1 MARTS
6 ELPETLVVV
15 LGGAVAGTLVRQSN
29 ATLRFDYDES
39 YQANPEATP
48 VSLSMP
54 LAVRTHQDGRGR
66 RIVTNFLWGLLPE
79 NDAVLARWG
88 RHYQVSISSPFPL
101 LSTPVGEDCAGGV
114 AFCPPDDLPRLLDR
128 PGHIDWLTDSEVAGR
143 IRELRRDQ
151 TAWLGRTFTGQFSL
165 AGAQAKTAL
174 LYREGRWGV
183 PSGGA
188 ATTHIL
194 KPAVVGLDDHDLN
207 EHLCLAAARRA
218 GLVAAHSWVGTFE
231 DQSAIVVE
239 RYDRIVEGALVV
251 RIHQEDVCQ
260 ALGIAPAAK
269 YQRDGGPSPADIA
282 ELLRRWVTP
291 AAAGDDAVRR
301 FADALVWNWIIA
313 GTDAHAKNY
322 SVLLSGPQVR
332 LAPLYDVASALPYG
346 AHEKKLRFAM
356 KIGGDY
362 DVYPRYNRWPAM
374 AKELGLDPDRLVDR
388 VRELAAA
395 APAAFSAAAAEPD
408 VRALGRPFP
417 GKLVDLIAERA
428 RRCGALV
435 SENPA

>member
-6 ELPETLVVV
+6 ELPDTLTVV
-15 LGGAVAGTLVRQSN
+15 LGGAVAGTLVRQPN

-54 LAVRTHQDGRGR
+54 LAVRIHQDGRGR
-66 RIVTNFLWGLLPE
+66 RVVTNFLWGLLPE
-79 NDAVLARWG
+79 NDAVLERWG
-88 RHYQVSISSPFPL
+88 GHYHVSISSPYPL

-174 LYREGRWGV
+174 LYRDGRWGV

-194 KPAVVGLDDHDLN
+194 KPAVAGLDDHDLN
-207 EHLCLAAARRA
+207 EHLCLAAARHA
-218 GLVAAHSWVGTFE
+218 GLVAARSWVGTFE

-239 RYDRIVEGALVV
+239 RYDRIVEGDLVV

-260 ALGIAPAAK
+260 ALGIAPSGTMPFEGLPTRSSGTGSSQA
-269 YQRDGGPSPADIA
+269 RTPTRRTIRSFCRGPRFV
-282 ELLRRWVTP
+282 LRRCTTWP
-291 AAAGDDAVRR
+291 RR
-301 FADALVWNWIIA
+301 FRM
-313 GTDAHAKNY
+313 GHTRR
-322 SVLLSGPQVR
+322 S
-332 LAPLYDVASALPYG
+332 SAL
-346 AHEKKLRFAM
+346 R
-356 KIGGDY
+356 
-362 DVYPRYNRWPAM
+362 
-374 AKELGLDPDRLVDR
+374 
-388 VRELAAA
+388 
-395 APAAFSAAAAEPD
+395 
-408 VRALGRPFP
+408 
-417 GKLVDLIAERA
+417 
-428 RRCGALV
+428 
-435 SENPA
+435 

>member
-6 ELPETLVVV
+6 ELPDTLVVA
-15 LGGAVAGTLVRQSN
+15 LGGAVVGTLARQAN

-88 RHYQVSISSPFPL
+88 RHYQVPISSPYPL

-174 LYREGRWGV
+174 LYRDGKWGV

-194 KPAVVGLDDHDLN
+194 KPAVAGLDDHDLN
-207 EHLCLAAARRA
+207 EHLCLAAARHA
-218 GLVAAHSWVGTFE
+218 GLVAARSWVGTFE

-239 RYDRIVEGALVV
+239 RYDRIVEGSLVL

-269 YQRDGGPSPADIA
+269 YQRDGGPAPADIA
-282 ELLRRWVTP
+282 GLLRRWVTP
-291 AAAGDDAVRR
+291 AAAGDAAVGR
-301 FADALVWNWIIA
+301 FADALIWNWIIA

-362 DVYPRYNRWPAM
+362 DVYPRYNRWPAV

-388 VRELAAA
+388 VRELGEA
-395 APAAFSAAAAEPD
+395 APDAFSAAAAEPD
-408 VRALGRPFP
+408 VKGLARPFP
-417 GKLVDLIAERA
+417 TKLVDIVADRA
-428 RRCGALV
+428 RRCGAQV
-435 SENPA
+435 SANPV